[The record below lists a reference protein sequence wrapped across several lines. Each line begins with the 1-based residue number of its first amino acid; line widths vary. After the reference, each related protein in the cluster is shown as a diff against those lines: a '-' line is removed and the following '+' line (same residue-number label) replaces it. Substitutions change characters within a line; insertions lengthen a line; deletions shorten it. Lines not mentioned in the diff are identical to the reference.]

1 LSASRHL
8 PILIYHH
15 VGERREPGGH
25 RRLWVSRERFAAQV
39 RCLVASGYRLV
50 TLREAKEIL
59 AGRLDAGGR
68 VAALTFDD
76 GYRNFHRHSFPILR
90 DVGAGATVF
99 VVTGEAG
106 GSSRWDSGAES
117 PLMSWEEIREIS
129 GWSGRSGQGIEFG
142 SHTRS
147 HPRLTA
153 LEPGAAREEIFRSR
167 EELEDRLG
175 APVSSFAYPYGDFSE
190 EVEAQARQ
198 AGYGTACTIVRGN
211 RHSPGSL
218 LRLKRVPV
226 DEFTTPERLR
236 WRLSPLYDL
245 AWALKRRLRRAKR
258 GDEPARR

>member
-1 LSASRHL
+1 MSAARHL

-15 VGERREPGGH
+15 VGERMEPGGH
-25 RRLWVSRERFAAQV
+25 RRLWVSRERFASQV
-39 RCLVASGYRLV
+39 RCLVAAGYRLV
-50 TLREAKEIL
+50 TLREAKEVL
-59 AGRLDAGGR
+59 AGRLAASER
-68 VAALTFDD
+68 MAALTFDD

-90 DVGAGATVF
+90 EAGAGATVF

-106 GSSRWDSGAES
+106 GSSRWDRGAES
-117 PLMSWEEIREIS
+117 PLMGWEEIREL
-129 GWSGRSGQGIEFG
+129 SGQGIEFG

-153 LEPGAAREEIFRSR
+153 LEPGEAREEIFRSR

-175 APVSSFAYPYGDFSE
+175 APVSSFAYPFGDFSE
-190 EVEAQARQ
+190 EVEAQARH
-198 AGYGTACTIVRGN
+198 AGYEAACTIVRGN
-211 RHSPGSL
+211 RHSPRNL

-258 GDEPARR
+258 SGEPARR